1 VYWFGNCGGRRPRHD
16 LSDLR
21 WGIEAGMTDAQD
33 GHGMTALSLAV
44 ESGWREGVKELLRVG
59 ADTELRCFRTGETA
73 LHLAVRN
80 RDEWMVEALAA
91 AGANPDAAN
100 HWGITPRAKLAAAG
114 SAGLF
119 DHIPPGEVRRL
130 PPHIQNAEHLAA
142 HFHPQFEIPTREQ
155 RETVRVGQAVALC
168 VYGPKAESKNHIVKV
183 RVTARDGDR
192 PRVRYSGKVET
203 PIERTHL
210 DAGTTAVEF
219 GPEHIASINAP
230 RATARAESSPAS
242 I

>member
-21 WGIEAGMTDAQD
+21 WGIEAGVLDAQD
-33 GHGMTALSLAV
+33 GHGMTGLGLAV

-59 ADTELRCFRTGETA
+59 ADTELRYFRTGETA
-73 LHLAVRN
+73 LHVAVRN
-80 RDEWMVEALAA
+80 RDEWMIEALIA
-91 AGANPDAAN
+91 AGANPDSAN

-114 SAGLF
+114 LAGLS
-119 DHIPPGEVRRL
+119 DHIPQGEVRRP

-142 HFHPQFEIPTREQ
+142 HFHPQFEIPTREE

-168 VYGPKAESKNHIVKV
+168 VYGPKAETKNHVVKV

-192 PRVRYSGKVET
+192 PRVRYSAKVET

-210 DAGTTAVEF
+210 DAGTTTVEF
-219 GPEHIASINAP
+219 GPEHIASIIVP
-230 RATARAESSPAS
+230 RAAARAEHSPAS
-242 I
+242 A